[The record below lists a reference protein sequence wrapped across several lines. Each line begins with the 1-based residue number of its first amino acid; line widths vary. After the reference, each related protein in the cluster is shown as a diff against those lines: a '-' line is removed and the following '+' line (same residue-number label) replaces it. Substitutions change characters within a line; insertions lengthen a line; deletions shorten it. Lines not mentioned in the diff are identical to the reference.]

1 MKIDNGLFAYD
12 TTIVGKKKELDVGVR
27 INKEEMGKAWYVR
40 FV

>member
-1 MKIDNGLFAYD
+1 MKIDKGLFADD

-27 INKEEMGKAWYVR
+27 INKEVMGRAWYVR